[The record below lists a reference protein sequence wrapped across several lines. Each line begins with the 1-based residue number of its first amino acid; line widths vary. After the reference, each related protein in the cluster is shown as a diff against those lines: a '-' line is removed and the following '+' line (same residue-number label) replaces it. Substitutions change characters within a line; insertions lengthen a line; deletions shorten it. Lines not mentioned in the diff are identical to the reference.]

1 MIIFSLD
8 KILRAGKL
16 SVSVSV
22 SLYLPKQRM
31 KCRFYISPLSFF
43 LSFFLSLSFS
53 FSALYIVSFTLSVLL
68 CPCLFLRRVLYSR
81 LPSLSFFL
89 SFFLFLSLGHNIVW
103 LMVSLFLSV
112 SFNSVGNTP
121 HLRVSNVPL
130 SSIPRNLSPNAS

>member
-22 SLYLPKQRM
+22 SLYLPKYI
-31 KCRFYISPLSFF
+31 YISALF
-43 LSFFLSLSFS
+43 LSFSLSVSLSFS

-68 CPCLFLRRVLYSR
+68 CPCLFLRRILYSR